1 MALLEVERLTKHF
14 GGLRAISDL
23 SFNVEEGEILGLIG
37 PNGAGKTTAFNLIAG
52 FIKPNSGKVSL
63 EGKDIVGMKPYA
75 ITRRGIARTFQIV
88 KPFRKLSVLENV
100 TLAAFLR
107 FSARRQAEAEAM
119 KVLERVDMD
128 GKVHANASDLTLSE
142 QKRLEIAR
150 ALATGPKV
158 LLLDEP
164 MGGLNPAE
172 IDHASALVR
181 DICLSGVTIIWVEHV
196 LKAIMS
202 SCHRV
207 IVIHHG
213 EKIADMPPEQAVA
226 NQTVIEAYL
235 GKKAGSYAEH

>member
-1 MALLEVERLTKHF
+1 MALLEIEGLTKHF
-14 GGLRAISDL
+14 GGLKAISDL

-128 GKVHANASDLTLSE
+128 GKVHSNASDLTLSE

-213 EKIADMPPEQAVA
+213 EKIADMPPEQAVT
-226 NQTVIEAYL
+226 NQAVIEAYL
-235 GKKAGSYAEH
+235 GKKARAYAEH

>member
-1 MALLEVERLTKHF
+1 MALLKVEGLTKHF
-14 GGLRAISDL
+14 GGLKAISDL

-52 FIKPNSGKVSL
+52 FIRPNSGKVFL
-63 EGKDIVGMKPYA
+63 DGKDIVGMKPYA

-107 FSARRQAEAEAM
+107 FSARRQAETEAR

-164 MGGLNPAE
+164 MGGLNPTE
-172 IDHASALVR
+172 IDHASELVR
-181 DICLSGVTIIWVEHV
+181 DICRSGVTIIWVEHV

-213 EKIADMPPEQAVA
+213 EKIADMPPEQVVT
-226 NQTVIEAYL
+226 NQIVIEAYL
-235 GKKAGSYAEH
+235 GKKARAYAEH